1 MPSTSRNEQDRDAS
15 LSARE
20 TPLPW
25 GKLTVLLAVRLA
37 EPIGMTLILPF
48 MYQMVG
54 GFDVVKDPK
63 DISFYAGMLLTSF
76 SIFKA
81 LTVMHWGILSDRI
94 GRRPVILLGL
104 LGNLLTFVLFGVSKS
119 FKWALVARSL
129 NGMFTGNSVVIKTV
143 VAEISDSTNR
153 PRMMALLPLMWNL
166 GMMLGGAVG
175 GALVDPVA
183 KYPWLFGGSVL
194 FREYPYL
201 LPCLVGS
208 TASFFGLV
216 VGFFQL
222 EETLVIRPSTGSTA
236 SVGRPATE
244 TTALVLDA
252 QNEEGRDQPA
262 VTERTPSKWA
272 ILTPT
277 VIRVLATNTIM
288 CLAIAMHNQI
298 YPIYAATDIADG
310 GLGMDAQS
318 IGYTLT
324 FCGILV
330 VYFQLVMYPI
340 LADKYGA
347 LACYRRGLLLLALF
361 STTFPLLSI
370 LVKYTGDKVRIPR
383 IGLGTTAMSYLYGP
397 FDDDE
402 SVKVLN
408 HSIDIG
414 CNFLDTADIYGLGH
428 NEKLISRVLKE
439 RRKDVFLCTK
449 FGIVTREPLP
459 GETGVFTKYNIG
471 TNGSPEYMRRCIEAS
486 IERLGTDYIDLY
498 YLHDMDPSVPIE
510 ETVAAMAE
518 LIKEGK

>member
-370 LVKYTGDKVRIPR
+370 LVKYTVILFWLLLLAQLYVRTLGDILSFASISLLVSNVAPR
-383 IGLGTTAMSYLYGP
+383 KTDLGFMNGLQQQTTSITYIIGP
-397 FDDDE
+397 
-402 SVKVLN
+402 
-408 HSIDIG
+408 
-414 CNFLDTADIYGLGH
+414 
-428 NEKLISRVLKE
+428 LISGYLWSWSIKHSFPYPFNSHFVWVLGGASLVVAWYMSLSIPDSVNIFASEEHEPTQEVASDNASANTLTE
-439 RRKDVFLCTK
+439 R
-449 FGIVTREPLP
+449 TRL
-459 GETGVFTKYNIG
+459 
-471 TNGSPEYMRRCIEAS
+471 
-486 IERLGTDYIDLY
+486 
-498 YLHDMDPSVPIE
+498 
-510 ETVAAMAE
+510 
-518 LIKEGK
+518 

>member
-1 MPSTSRNEQDRDAS
+1 MPSTNRHEQDKDVS
-15 LSARE
+15 LPARE

-25 GKLTVLLAVRLA
+25 AKLMVLLAVRLA

-54 GFDVVKDPK
+54 GFDIVHDPK
-63 DISFYAGMLLTSF
+63 DISFYASILMASF
-76 SIFKA
+76 SIFQA
-81 LTVMHWGILSDRI
+81 LTIMRWGILSDRI

-104 LGNLLTFVLFGVSKS
+104 LGNLLTFVLFGVSRS

-129 NGMFTGNSVVIKTV
+129 NGMFTGNSVVIKSV

-153 PRMMALLPLMWNL
+153 ARIMALLPLMWNL

-175 GALVDPVA
+175 GAFVDPVE

-201 LPCLVGS
+201 LPCLPTSSAG
-208 TASFFGLV
+208 
-216 VGFFQL
+216 
-222 EETLVIRPSTGSTA
+222 E
-236 SVGRPATE
+236 PATE

-252 QNEEGRDQPA
+252 QNEEGRDQPV
-262 VTERTPSKWA
+262 VTERTPSKWD

-277 VIRVLATNTIM
+277 VIRVLVTNTLM
-288 CLAIAMHNQI
+288 YLAIAMHNQL
-298 YPIYAATDIADG
+298 YPIYAATDIADD

-340 LADKYGA
+340 LAAKHGA

-370 LVKYTGDKVRIPR
+370 LVKYTGMYTEHIP
-383 IGLGTTAMSYLYGP
+383 IQEVAS
-397 FDDDE
+397 DD
-402 SVKVLN
+402 
-408 HSIDIG
+408 
-414 CNFLDTADIYGLGH
+414 A
-428 NEKLISRVLKE
+428 
-439 RRKDVFLCTK
+439 
-449 FGIVTREPLP
+449 
-459 GETGVFTKYNIG
+459 
-471 TNGSPEYMRRCIEAS
+471 
-486 IERLGTDYIDLY
+486 
-498 YLHDMDPSVPIE
+498 
-510 ETVAAMAE
+510 
-518 LIKEGK
+518 